1 MGAPILD
8 GIVILAGTL
17 MASVSS
23 CVLVFRFCSFLM
35 CVCVCVCACVCVCV
49 SVYACIM
56 FFHPVILSC
65 SLRLSKPV
73 KRRVRA
79 LKSLQYDF
87 TKLEAEFYKEVQQLE
102 AKYAAKYQP
111 LFDKVRHMPC
121 TYRNLPIKRPWA
133 LEIHGPKNGGG
144 RLHGESICTYNAY
157 THGP

>member
-1 MGAPILD
+1 
-8 GIVILAGTL
+8 
-17 MASVSS
+17 
-23 CVLVFRFCSFLM
+23 M
-35 CVCVCVCACVCVCV
+35 CVCVRVHVCEYILAC
-49 SVYACIM
+49 M

-111 LFDKVRHMPC
+111 LFDKVRRMPC
-121 TYRNLPIKRPWA
+121 TYRNLPIKRPYAWV

-144 RLHGESICTYNAY
+144 RLHGESICTCTYNTY